1 MTDRSSVVDS
11 YTPGHGNR
19 GYQVESYF
27 LDLTYR
33 VSSDRLSGTATI
45 EIRPDE
51 TLSRVI
57 LDLAGL
63 TVSKVLIDGAP
74 AKKFTLKSGK
84 LSIVPATSLQPD
96 RLCALQ
102 ISYKGNPKPQRSPWG
117 PLGWEE
123 LTDGALVASQPT
135 GASSW
140 FPCNDHPSSKAS
152 YRFQITTDSPYTVLA
167 NGALISRHVGGSL
180 TTWLYEQRE
189 PMASYLATIHISQA
203 PRVTLGERPISQTAV
218 VPTTMRP
225 KFDRDFARQSE
236 MITLFERRFGPYPFA
251 SGYHVVITADP
262 LEIPLESRG
271 FSTLWRQPRHRP
283 LHLRTTDRP

>member
-1 MTDRSSVVDS
+1 MSDLPALDP
-11 YTPGHGNR
+11 YTPEHGNR

-33 VSSDRLSGTATI
+33 VSSNRLAGTATI

-51 TLSRVI
+51 PLRRVL

-63 TVSKVLIDGAP
+63 TVTKVLINGTP

-84 LSIVPATSLQPD
+84 LSIAPATSLQPD
-96 RLCALQ
+96 RLSALQ

-117 PLGWEE
+117 SLGWEE

-152 YRFQITTDSPYTVLA
+152 YRFQITTDSP
-167 NGALISRHVGGSL
+167 
-180 TTWLYEQRE
+180 
-189 PMASYLATIHISQA
+189 
-203 PRVTLGERPISQTAV
+203 
-218 VPTTMRP
+218 
-225 KFDRDFARQSE
+225 
-236 MITLFERRFGPYPFA
+236 
-251 SGYHVVITADP
+251 
-262 LEIPLESRG
+262 
-271 FSTLWRQPRHRP
+271 
-283 LHLRTTDRP
+283 